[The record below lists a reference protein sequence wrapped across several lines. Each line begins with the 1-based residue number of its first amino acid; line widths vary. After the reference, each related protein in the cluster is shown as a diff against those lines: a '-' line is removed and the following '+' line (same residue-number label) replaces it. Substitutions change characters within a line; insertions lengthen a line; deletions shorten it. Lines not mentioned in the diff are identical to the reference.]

1 MSYEQRM
8 RGEIR
13 ITPPV
18 TWDEYKSTTLH
29 RGEGS
34 YPYPIMLRM
43 ERAVPVPGAPK
54 PPAHGGP
61 EFVAT
66 ALYPAGE
73 AYGITETMETA
84 VPAFVEALSGTHT
97 FTGYLIRHGEEQG
110 DVERYSVRNGVL
122 VSEEA
127 RLVWPDG
134 TDVAHDDYCL

>member
-1 MSYEQRM
+1 MSYEQKL

-13 ITPPV
+13 IDPPA

-34 YPYPIMLRM
+34 YPYPIRLRM
-43 ERAVPVPGAPK
+43 ERAVPMPGAPK

-61 EFVAT
+61 EYVAV
-66 ALYPAGE
+66 ALYPADE
-73 AYGITETMETA
+73 AYGVVETLETA
-84 VPAFVEALSGTHT
+84 VPAFVEALSDTHM
-97 FTGYLIRHGEEQG
+97 FTGYLVRHGEEQG
-110 DVERYSVRNGVL
+110 DVERYSVCDGKL

-127 RLVWPDG
+127 RLVWADG